1 MIRERKVLRQIH
13 FFGGGSK
20 YKRHFCSLV
29 EYNYLIAKRITIYYG
44 FIRIV
49 ELKSI
54 ITIAL
59 KDRIE
64 VHFCKAIMLKI

>member
-1 MIRERKVLRQIH
+1 M
-13 FFGGGSK
+13 
-20 YKRHFCSLV
+20 V

-49 ELKSI
+49 EIKSI